1 MLETSAFK
9 TLYGGQ
15 FAPSTQLTKLPFG
28 KEASHIPRGPQL
40 IKQVGSVTIQTTNGK
55 IEFICCLLSLIVFI
69 VFTVYLSLN
78 LFVVYVYLYLFY
90 FLKETS
96 HQTSSPLYQKTAFL
110 DKWLHCK

>member
-55 IEFICCLLSLIVFI
+55 IEFIRYIC
-69 VFTVYLSLN
+69 
-78 LFVVYVYLYLFY
+78 LFVPFLF
-90 FLKETS
+90 S
-96 HQTSSPLYQKTAFL
+96 
-110 DKWLHCK
+110 

>member
-55 IEFICCLLSLIVFI
+55 IEFIHYIC
-69 VFTVYLSLN
+69 
-78 LFVVYVYLYLFY
+78 LFVPFLF
-90 FLKETS
+90 S
-96 HQTSSPLYQKTAFL
+96 
-110 DKWLHCK
+110 